1 MKTMKIEKR
10 KRPTPKPAK
19 LDRTPNEEKMKPHEN
34 HDMERHMMTMA
45 SSVNIAEPMSRE
57 SSGSS
62 WVPDSTP
69 MYGRML
75 MFGDDM
81 LMLHGAISPRYVNA
95 NTRRGDDRIDAP
107 NWFMAMYSHPLG
119 ENAQLGFRGMMS
131 LDLLTEGG
139 RGYPLLFQTGEAWDG
154 QALHDRQHPHDLFDE
169 ISLSYSQQFD
179 RDLSAYLYPGYPGEP
194 ALGPPAFMHRLS
206 AMEDPDAPLSQ
217 HWQDS
222 THVTFR
228 GVTLGVGWRD
238 STIDVSQ

>member
-1 MKTMKIEKR
+1 MKKLLLLTVMALALLAAIDAIAESPPQKYTCLMHPEVVMDAPGNCPKCGMTLVPIKTERR
-10 KRPTPKPAK
+10 KRPTPNVQHP
-19 LDRTPNEEKMKPHEN
+19 TSNEEKMKPHEN
-34 HDMERHMMTMA
+34 HDMERHTMTMA

-81 LMLHGAISPRYVNA
+81 LMLHGAIFPRYVNA

-139 RGYPLLFQTGEAWDG
+139 RGYPLLFQTGETWDG
-154 QALHDRQHPHDLFDE
+154 KALHDRQHPHAG
-169 ISLSYSQQFD
+169 
-179 RDLSAYLYPGYPGEP
+179 RTCPRA
-194 ALGPPAFMHRLS
+194 A
-206 AMEDPDAPLSQ
+206 
-217 HWQDS
+217 
-222 THVTFR
+222 
-228 GVTLGVGWRD
+228 GVHASIVCHG
-238 STIDVSQ
+238 